1 MFNVVTYSLRSVLTF
16 VRYGHLQQPL
26 SDVTQ
31 LIQVTAFLLHHL
43 EEVHTVLQH
52 TDITYITHRWSITLR
67 KYTPSYSTQTSHTS
81 HTGVASPRGS
91 THRPTAH
98 RHHIHHTQVEHH
110 LEEVHTVLQHTDITH
125 RWSITLR
132 KYTPSYSTHT
142 SHTSHTG
149 GASP

>member
-1 MFNVVTYSLRSVLTF
+1 MFNVVAYSLRSVLTF

-52 TDITYITHRWSITLR
+52 RHHIHH
-67 KYTPSYSTQTSHTS
+67 TQVEHHLEEVHT
-81 HTGVASPRGS
+81 VLQ
-91 THRPTAH
+91 H

-110 LEEVHTVLQHTDITH
+110 LEEVHTVLQHTDITY

-132 KYTPSYSTHT
+132 KYTPSYSTQT